1 MEKILLFQVCLFL
14 LFSLGC
20 SSESRPSEP
29 GLNDLAKAFQAANQ
43 AASVDSMLSLYHLD
57 GCDDRTINM
66 LKGALDYELGLPIE
80 QVEFE
85 SLSGA
90 PEEVIEFTHDGTAYG
105 PSLEPR
111 YRMRVTY
118 AMEDQFTSLFSIGK
132 TTEGEWRIVT
142 ARPKPEPAL

>member
-1 MEKILLFQVCLFL
+1 MEKILLFQVCLFFTL
-14 LFSLGC
+14 SLGC
-20 SSESRPSEP
+20 NSDSRRADP
-29 GLNDLAKAFQAANQ
+29 GLEELAAAFHTANQ
-43 AASVDSMLSLYHLD
+43 AASIDSMLGLYYLD
-57 GCDDRTINM
+57 GCDKRTIDM

-80 QVEFE
+80 HIEFE
-85 SLSGA
+85 PLSGA

-118 AMEDQFTSLFSIGK
+118 ALEDNFTSLFSIGK
-132 TTEGEWRIVT
+132 TPAGDWRIVT